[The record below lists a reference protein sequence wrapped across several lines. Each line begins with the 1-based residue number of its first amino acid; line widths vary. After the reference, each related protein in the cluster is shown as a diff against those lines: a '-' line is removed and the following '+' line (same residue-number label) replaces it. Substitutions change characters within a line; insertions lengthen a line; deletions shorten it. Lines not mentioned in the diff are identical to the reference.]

1 MVEDVLHGLHVMRL
15 GASNQ
20 QGVAGQGVFQLV
32 ADVTAVLKV
41 GKVFHLFLCPAIF
54 LTTQVI
60 KSLQWKP
67 LNVIIDNMIK
77 LSQTNQVSK
86 SYIRVL
92 LSVS

>member
-1 MVEDVLHGLHVMRL
+1 MVEDVLHGLHVMGL

-54 LTTQVI
+54 LI
-60 KSLQWKP
+60 
-67 LNVIIDNMIK
+67 
-77 LSQTNQVSK
+77 
-86 SYIRVL
+86 
-92 LSVS
+92 